1 LSLTH
6 DDRKISIIGGLLLL
20 GLTLTTGITVYTVMR
35 QEIESV
41 LGRGLAVALQGK
53 AHLLESQIEKGLADT
68 RALSLRPFIVQ
79 SMQQLSTE
87 PDNHNALHDLVRNV
101 NSLPEAGFS
110 AAVVHDKQGKTLSQV
125 GQFSNSKKVLR
136 LNKDTLLIWDEEL
149 ILHTS
154 NDVLDQDKHRI
165 GSITTQVK
173 LPQVTR
179 RFRGIRSI
187 GETGEFILCAKPEKG
202 KHEMACLISQ
212 IDGVKFKHL
221 APDENILSKNYTLDK
236 KSSVAATFDYRQVPV
251 IETYA
256 SLHSIG
262 LTMILKLDEE
272 ELFKPVNEKLKDIIV
287 YLAALISAEILL
299 LNWFVR
305 KLIQS
310 EKEARQAKE
319 TAEQYS
325 IELSRKESE
334 LRERLKEII
343 CLYEIRR
350 SLGLELSVEAA
361 CQNVIKF
368 LIPAMQHPEYTS
380 ITIKLDGKHIS
391 SVPQTRDFTHKLTS
405 EICINGKACGQLS
418 VYYPKDKPF
427 LIMEE
432 QRLINAI
439 TSDLALWLER
449 KQVDELLHARLKEI
463 TCLYE
468 IRRSMG
474 VELSLED
481 VCFSI
486 FKYLIPALQ
495 YPEIATAVIDIND
508 KHFTSRNENQNHLNQ
523 PHVHAVSSK
532 TDTNLLSGS
541 ELNRE
546 IYQSKSVLRS
556 RIFINGIECGHLSI
570 FYAEDK
576 PFRLPEE
583 QKLVSA
589 IANDLESWLELR
601 HLEQALVSVAEEQAH
616 TIGQELHDNVGQQ
629 IAAIG
634 YQARVLEKKISNSVS
649 GDNNLAM
656 LASSIASQTQTA
668 VIHIKQLAQGLLPF
682 ELEANGLIKA
692 LQTLATR
699 ISTTYNIDCDF
710 SGNNINIINDNTTAL
725 NLYRITQEAANNA
738 IRHGKAKHL
747 AISLTSDEKTLCLSI
762 CDDGCGFTGIDTD
775 HPSTPG
781 MGIKIMQYRAK
792 ELGAKL
798 EILARKEGGTE
809 VRLKTQIT
817 KNVDK
822 ESKSNA
828 R

>member
-1 LSLTH
+1 
-6 DDRKISIIGGLLLL
+6 
-20 GLTLTTGITVYTVMR
+20 
-35 QEIESV
+35 
-41 LGRGLAVALQGK
+41 
-53 AHLLESQIEKGLADT
+53 
-68 RALSLRPFIVQ
+68 
-79 SMQQLSTE
+79 
-87 PDNHNALHDLVRNV
+87 
-101 NSLPEAGFS
+101 
-110 AAVVHDKQGKTLSQV
+110 
-125 GQFSNSKKVLR
+125 
-136 LNKDTLLIWDEEL
+136 
-149 ILHTS
+149 
-154 NDVLDQDKHRI
+154 
-165 GSITTQVK
+165 
-173 LPQVTR
+173 
-179 RFRGIRSI
+179 
-187 GETGEFILCAKPEKG
+187 
-202 KHEMACLISQ
+202 MACLISQ

-221 APDENILSKNYTLDK
+221 APDENIPSKNYTLDK
-236 KSSVAATFDYRQVPV
+236 KSGVVATFDYRQVPV

-287 YLAALISAEILL
+287 YLATLISAEILL

-334 LRERLKEII
+334 LRERLKEIT

-350 SLGLELSVEAA
+350 SLGLELSVEVA
-361 CQNVIKF
+361 CQNIIKF

-380 ITIKLDGKHIS
+380 ITINLDGKHTS
-391 SVPQTRDFTHKLTS
+391 SVPQTRDFTHELTS
-405 EICINGKACGQLS
+405 EIRINGKACGHLS

-495 YPEIATAVIDIND
+495 YPEIATAVIDVND
-508 KHFTSRNENQNHLNQ
+508 KHFTSGNENQNHVNQ
-523 PHVHAVSSK
+523 PHADSK
-532 TDTNLLSGS
+532 TDSNLSGL
-541 ELNRE
+541 ELDQE
-546 IYQSKSVLRS
+546 IYKSKPVLQSKIL
-556 RIFINGIECGHLSI
+556 INGIECGHLSI
-570 FYAEDK
+570 FYSEEK
-576 PFRLPEE
+576 PSYLPEE

-634 YQARVLEKKISNSVS
+634 YQARVLEKKISNSVN
-649 GDNNLAM
+649 GNENLAT
-656 LASSIASQTQTA
+656 LAASIATQTQTA

-682 ELEANGLIKA
+682 ELEANGLIQA

-710 SGNNINIINDNTTAL
+710 SWNNINIINDNSTAL

-747 AISLTSDEKTLCLSI
+747 TISLMSDEKMLCLSI
-762 CDDGCGFTGIDTD
+762 CDDGCGFTGIDINQ
-775 HPSTPG
+775 PSTPG

-809 VRLKTQIT
+809 VRLKTHIT

-828 R
+828 RR

>member
-1 LSLTH
+1 MSLTR

-41 LGRGLAVALQGK
+41 LGRGLALALQGK

-68 RALSLRPFIVQ
+68 RVLSLRPFIVQ
-79 SMQQLSTE
+79 SMQQLNVE
-87 PDNHNALHDLVRNV
+87 PDNHNALHDLVRNI

-125 GQFSNSKKVLR
+125 GQFSNTKNVLR
-136 LNKDTLLIWDEEL
+136 LNKDTHLMWDEGL
-149 ILHTS
+149 ILHTTS
-154 NDVLDQDKHRI
+154 DVFNQDKYRI

-173 LPQVTR
+173 LPQLTR
-179 RFRGIRSI
+179 RFRAIRSV

-202 KHEMACLISQ
+202 KYEMACLISQ
-212 IDGVKFKHL
+212 IDGVRFKHL
-221 APDENILSKNYTLDK
+221 IIDENIPSKYTLDM
-236 KSSVAATFDYRQVPV
+236 KSGVAATFDYRQVPV
-251 IETYA
+251 IEAYA

-272 ELFKPVNEKLKDIIV
+272 ELFKPVTEKLKDIIV

-334 LRERLKEII
+334 LRERLKEIT

-350 SLGLELSVEAA
+350 SLGLELSMEAA
-361 CQNVIKF
+361 CQNVVKF

-380 ITIKLDGKHIS
+380 ITIKLDGKQIYS
-391 SVPQTRDFTHKLTS
+391 TPQVRDITHELTS
-405 EICINGKACGQLS
+405 QICIHGRTCGQLS

-474 VELSLED
+474 IELSLED
-481 VCFSI
+481 VCLSI

-508 KHFTSRNENQNHLNQ
+508 KHFTSRNENQNHVNQ
-523 PHVHAVSSK
+523 SYDANK
-532 TDTNLLSGS
+532 ADINLANLES
-541 ELNRE
+541 NQE
-546 IYQSKSVLRS
+546 IYQSKPVLRS
-556 RIFINGIECGHLSI
+556 SIHINGIECGHLSI
-570 FYAEDK
+570 FYSEEK
-576 PFRLPEE
+576 SFCLPEE

-634 YQARVLEKKISNSVS
+634 YQARALEKKISNSAS
-649 GDNNLAM
+649 GDKNLAT

-682 ELEANGLIKA
+682 ELEANGLIQA

-699 ISTTYNIDCDF
+699 ISTTYNINCDF
-710 SGNNINIINDNTTAL
+710 SGNNINIINDNSTAL

-738 IRHGKAKHL
+738 IRHGKAKRL

-762 CDDGCGFTGIDTD
+762 SDDGCGFTGINTD

-828 R
+828 H

>member
-1 LSLTH
+1 MSLTR

-79 SMQQLSTE
+79 SMQQLNSE

-110 AAVVHDKQGKTLSQV
+110 AAVVHDEQGKTLSQV
-125 GQFSNSKKVLR
+125 GQFSNTKNVLR
-136 LNKDTLLIWDEEL
+136 LNNDTRLMWDEGL
-149 ILHTS
+149 ILHTTS
-154 NDVLDQDKHRI
+154 DVFNQDKQRI

-173 LPQVTR
+173 LPQLTR
-179 RFRGIRSI
+179 RFSAIRSV

-202 KHEMACLISQ
+202 KYEMACLISQ
-212 IDGVKFKHL
+212 IDGVRFKQL
-221 APDENILSKNYTLDK
+221 IIDESIPSKYKLDK
-236 KSSVAATFDYRQVPV
+236 ESGVAATFDYRQVPV
-251 IETYA
+251 IEAYA

-272 ELFKPVNEKLKDIIV
+272 ELFKPVTEKLKDIII

-310 EKEARQAKE
+310 EKEARKAKE

-325 IELSRKESE
+325 IELSYKESE
-334 LRERLKEII
+334 LRERLKEIT

-368 LIPAMQHPEYTS
+368 LIPAMQHPECTS
-380 ITIKLDGKHIS
+380 ITIELDGKKIYS
-391 SVPQTRDFTHKLTS
+391 TPQVRDITRELTS
-405 EICINGKACGQLS
+405 QICINGRACGQLT
-418 VYYPKDKPF
+418 VYYPKDKPI

-474 VELSLED
+474 IELSLED
-481 VCFSI
+481 VCLSI

-495 YPEIATAVIDIND
+495 YPEIAAAVIDVNG
-508 KHFTSRNENQNHLNQ
+508 KHFTSRNENQNQLNQ
-523 PHVHAVSSK
+523 PHDANK
-532 TDTNLLSGS
+532 TNTNLANL
-541 ELNRE
+541 ELDQE
-546 IYQSKSVLRS
+546 IYKNKPVLRS
-556 RIFINGIECGHLSI
+556 GIYINGIECGHLSI
-570 FYAEDK
+570 FYSEEK
-576 PFRLPEE
+576 PFCLPEE

-649 GDNNLAM
+649 GDKNLAT

-682 ELEANGLIKA
+682 ELEANGLIQA

-699 ISTTYNIDCDF
+699 ISTTYNINCDF
-710 SGNNINIINDNTTAL
+710 SGNNIIIINDNSTAL

-747 AISLTSDEKTLCLSI
+747 TISLTSDEKTLCLSI
-762 CDDGCGFTGIDTD
+762 SDDGCGFTGIDTD

-798 EILARKEGGTE
+798 EILAREEGGTE
-809 VRLKTQIT
+809 IRLKTQIT

-828 R
+828 H

>member
-1 LSLTH
+1 MFFTR

-20 GLTLTTGITVYTVMR
+20 GLTLTTGITVYTAMR

-53 AHLLESQIEKGLADT
+53 SFLLESQIEKGLADA

-79 SMQQLSTE
+79 SMQQLTAE
-87 PDNHNALHDLVRNV
+87 PGNLNALHDLMRNV

-110 AAVVHDKQGKTLSQV
+110 AAIVRDIRGKTLSQV
-125 GQFSNSKKVLR
+125 GEFSKSKEALR
-136 LNKDTLLIWDEEL
+136 LNKDTFLIWDKQL
-149 ILHTS
+149 FLHTT
-154 NDVLDQDKHRI
+154 NDVLDQDKQRI

-173 LPQVTR
+173 LPQLTS
-179 RFRGIRSI
+179 RFIGIRSI
-187 GETGEFILCAKPEKG
+187 GETGEFVLCAKPEEG

-212 IDGVKFKHL
+212 INGVQFKHL
-221 APDENILSKNYTLDK
+221 LPSESGPSKFLTVYR
-236 KSSVAATFDYRQVPV
+236 KSGVAATKDYRQVPV

-256 SLHSIG
+256 SLDSIG
-262 LTMILKLDEE
+262 LSMILKLDEE
-272 ELFKPVNEKLKDIIV
+272 ELFKPVTEKLQDISI
-287 YLAALISAEILL
+287 YLAALIIAEILL

-305 KLIQS
+305 KLIKS
-310 EKEARQAKE
+310 EKEARKAKE
-319 TAEQYS
+319 TAEQFS

-334 LRERLKEII
+334 LRERLKEIT

-350 SLGLELSVEAA
+350 SIGLELSIEAV
-361 CQNVIKF
+361 CQNIIKF

-380 ITIKLDGKHIS
+380 ITINLDGKHIS
-391 SVPQTRDFTHKLTS
+391 SVPQTRDFTHELTS

-427 LIMEE
+427 LVIEE

-449 KQVDELLHARLKEI
+449 KQIDELLHARLKEI

-468 IRRSMG
+468 IRRSIGM
-474 VELSLED
+474 ELSLED

-495 YPEIATAVIDIND
+495 YPEIATAVIDING
-508 KHFTSRNENQNHLNQ
+508 KYFTSFSENSNVSNQ
-523 PHVHAVSSK
+523 PHTVSK
-532 TDTNLLSGS
+532 IDTNHSNFES
-541 ELNRE
+541 SHK
-546 IYQSKSVLRS
+546 IYDNKSALQSKICV
-556 RIFINGIECGHLSI
+556 NGKECGHLII
-570 FYAEDK
+570 FYSKNK
-576 PFRLPEE
+576 PFRVPEE
-583 QKLVSA
+583 QKLVNA
-589 IANDLESWLELR
+589 IANDLGSWLELR
-601 HLEQALVSVAEEQAH
+601 RLEQALVSVAEEQAH

-634 YQARVLEKKISNSVS
+634 YQARVLEKKISASTIGNE
-649 GDNNLAM
+649 NLTT
-656 LASSIASQTQTA
+656 LAASIASQTQTA

-682 ELEANGLIKA
+682 ELEANGLIQA

-699 ISTTYNIDCDF
+699 ISTTYNIDCNF
-710 SGNNINIINDNTTAL
+710 SWHNISIINDNSVAL
-725 NLYRITQEAANNA
+725 NLYRITQEAVNNA
-738 IRHGKAKHL
+738 IRHGKAQH
-747 AISLTSDEKTLCLSI
+747 ITITLTSDENTLRLSI
-762 CDDGCGFTGIDTD
+762 CDDGCGFTGMDIN

-792 ELGAKL
+792 QLGAKM

-809 VRLKTQIT
+809 VRLKTQLT
-817 KNVDK
+817 KNIDN

-828 R
+828 S

>member
-1 LSLTH
+1 MFFTR

-20 GLTLTTGITVYTVMR
+20 GLTLTTGITVYTAMR

-53 AHLLESQIEKGLADT
+53 SFLLESQIEKALADA

-79 SMQQLSTE
+79 SMQQLAVE
-87 PDNHNALHDLVRNV
+87 PGNLNALHDLMRNV

-110 AAVVHDKQGKTLSQV
+110 AAIVRDIRGKTLSQV
-125 GQFSNSKKVLR
+125 GELSKSKEALR
-136 LNKDTLLIWDEEL
+136 LNKDTLLMWDKQFF
-149 ILHTS
+149 LHTT
-154 NDVLDQDKHRI
+154 NDVLDQDKQRI
-165 GSITTQVK
+165 GSITTQIK
-173 LPQVTR
+173 LPQLTS
-179 RFRGIRSI
+179 RFIGLRSI
-187 GETGEFILCAKPEKG
+187 GETGEFVLCAKPEEG
-202 KHEMACLISQ
+202 KYEMACLISQ
-212 IDGVKFKHL
+212 INGVQFKHL
-221 APDENILSKNYTLDK
+221 LPNESAPSKFLTIYR
-236 KSSVAATFDYRQVPV
+236 KSGVAATKDYRQVPV
-251 IETYA
+251 IETFA
-256 SLHSIG
+256 SLDSIG
-262 LTMILKLDEE
+262 LNMILKLDEE
-272 ELFKPVNEKLKDIIV
+272 ELFKPVTEKLQDISI
-287 YLAALISAEILL
+287 YLAALIIAEILL

-305 KLIQS
+305 KLIKS
-310 EKEARQAKE
+310 EKEARKAKE
-319 TAEQYS
+319 IAEQFS

-334 LRERLKEII
+334 LRERLKEIT

-350 SLGLELSVEAA
+350 SIGLELSVEAV
-361 CQNVIKF
+361 CQNIIKF
-368 LIPAMQHPEYTS
+368 LIPAMQHPEHTS
-380 ITIKLDGKHIS
+380 ITIELDGKRIS
-391 SVPQTRDFTHKLTS
+391 SSLQAEDSTHELAS
-405 EICINGKACGQLS
+405 NICINGENHGQLS
-418 VYYPKDKPF
+418 VYYPENKPF
-427 LIMEE
+427 LVIEE

-474 VELSLED
+474 TELSLED

-495 YPEIATAVIDIND
+495 YPKIATAIIDVNG
-508 KHFTSRNENQNHLNQ
+508 KNFTSLNEDSNQIDQLH
-523 PHVHAVSSK
+523 SIK
-532 TDTNLLSGS
+532 KIDTNDSNFEPHHQTDENKSAL
-541 ELNRE
+541 
-546 IYQSKSVLRS
+546 QSKICV
-556 RIFINGIECGHLSI
+556 NGKECGHLII
-570 FYAEDK
+570 FYSENK

-583 QKLVSA
+583 QKLVNA
-589 IANDLESWLELR
+589 IANDLGSWLELR
-601 HLEQALVSVAEEQAH
+601 RLEQALVSVAEEQAH

-634 YQARVLEKKISNSVS
+634 YQARVLEKKISASTIGNE
-649 GDNNLAM
+649 NLTT
-656 LASSIASQTQTA
+656 LAASIASQTQTA

-699 ISTTYNIDCDF
+699 ISTTYNIDCNF
-710 SGNNINIINDNTTAL
+710 SWNNISIINDNSVAL
-725 NLYRITQEAANNA
+725 NLYRITQEAVNNA
-738 IRHGKAKHL
+738 IRHGKAQH
-747 AISLTSDEKTLCLSI
+747 ITITLTSDEKTLRLSI
-762 CDDGCGFTGIDTD
+762 CDDGCGFTGIDIN

-792 ELGAKL
+792 QLGAKM

-809 VRLKTQIT
+809 VRLKTQLT
-817 KNVDK
+817 KNIDN

>member
-1 LSLTH
+1 
-6 DDRKISIIGGLLLL
+6 
-20 GLTLTTGITVYTVMR
+20 
-35 QEIESV
+35 
-41 LGRGLAVALQGK
+41 
-53 AHLLESQIEKGLADT
+53 
-68 RALSLRPFIVQ
+68 
-79 SMQQLSTE
+79 
-87 PDNHNALHDLVRNV
+87 
-101 NSLPEAGFS
+101 
-110 AAVVHDKQGKTLSQV
+110 
-125 GQFSNSKKVLR
+125 
-136 LNKDTLLIWDEEL
+136 
-149 ILHTS
+149 
-154 NDVLDQDKHRI
+154 
-165 GSITTQVK
+165 
-173 LPQVTR
+173 
-179 RFRGIRSI
+179 
-187 GETGEFILCAKPEKG
+187 
-202 KHEMACLISQ
+202 MACLISQ

-221 APDENILSKNYTLDK
+221 APDENVPSKNYTLDK
-236 KSSVAATFDYRQVPV
+236 KSGVAATFDYRQVPV
-251 IETYA
+251 IEAYA

-334 LRERLKEII
+334 LRERLKEIT

-350 SLGLELSVEAA
+350 SLGLELSVEVA
-361 CQNVIKF
+361 CQNIIKF

-380 ITIKLDGKHIS
+380 ITINLDGKHIS
-391 SVPQTRDFTHKLTS
+391 PVPQTRDFTHQLTS
-405 EICINGKACGQLS
+405 EICINGKACGHLN

-463 TCLYE
+463 ICLYE

-495 YPEIATAVIDIND
+495 YPEIATAVIDVND
-508 KHFTSRNENQNHLNQ
+508 KHFTSRNESQNHINQ
-523 PHVHAVSSK
+523 PHVNSK
-532 TDTNLLSGS
+532 TDTNLTDSG
-541 ELNRE
+541 LDQE

-556 RIFINGIECGHLSI
+556 LIFINGIECGHLSI
-570 FYAEDK
+570 FYSEDK

-589 IANDLESWLELR
+589 IASDLESWLELR

-616 TIGQELHDNVGQQ
+616 TLGQELHDNVGQQ

-634 YQARVLEKKISNSVS
+634 YQARVLEKKISNSAN

-682 ELEANGLIKA
+682 ELEANGLIQA

-710 SGNNINIINDNTTAL
+710 SGNNINIINDNNTAL

-747 AISLTSDEKTLCLSI
+747 TISLTSNEKTLCLSI

-822 ESKSNA
+822 
-828 R
+828 

>member
-1 LSLTH
+1 MSLTR

-79 SMQQLSTE
+79 SMQQLNTE

-125 GQFSNSKKVLR
+125 GQFSKSKKVLR

-149 ILHTS
+149 ILHTT
-154 NDVLDQDKHRI
+154 NDVLDQDKHHI

-212 IDGVKFKHL
+212 IDGVQFKHL
-221 APDENILSKNYTLDK
+221 IPDESIPSKNYTLDK
-236 KSSVAATFDYRQVPV
+236 KSGIAATFDYRQVPV

-272 ELFKPVNEKLKDIIV
+272 ELFKPVTEKLKDIII

-325 IELSRKESE
+325 IELSHKESE
-334 LRERLKEII
+334 LRERLKEIT

-350 SLGLELSVEAA
+350 SLGLELSVETV
-361 CQNVIKF
+361 CQNIIKF

-380 ITIKLDGKHIS
+380 ITINLDGKHIS
-391 SVPQTRDFTHKLTS
+391 SVPQTRDFTHELKS

-474 VELSLED
+474 VELSLQD

-495 YPEIATAVIDIND
+495 YPEIATAVIDVND
-508 KHFTSRNENQNHLNQ
+508 KHFTSRNENQNNINQ
-523 PHVHAVSSK
+523 SNANNK
-532 TDTNLLSGS
+532 TDTNFTSSG
-541 ELNRE
+541 LDQE

-556 RIFINGIECGHLSI
+556 LIFINGIECGHLSI
-570 FYAEDK
+570 FYSEDK

-634 YQARVLEKKISNSVS
+634 YQARVLEKKISNSAS
-649 GDNNLAM
+649 GDKNLAM

-682 ELEANGLIKA
+682 ELEANGLIQA

-699 ISTTYNIDCDF
+699 ISTTYNIECDF
-710 SGNNINIINDNTTAL
+710 SGNNINIINDNSTAL

-747 AISLTSDEKTLCLSI
+747 TISLTSDEKTLCLSI

-809 VRLKTQIT
+809 VRLKTQII

>member
-1 LSLTH
+1 MSLTR

-79 SMQQLSTE
+79 SMQQLNTE

-110 AAVVHDKQGKTLSQV
+110 AAIVHDKQGKTLSQV

-136 LNKDTLLIWDEEL
+136 LNNDTLLIWDEGL
-149 ILHTS
+149 ILHTT
-154 NDVLDQDKHRI
+154 NDVFDQDKHRI
-165 GSITTQVK
+165 GSITAQVK
-173 LPQVTR
+173 LPQLTR
-179 RFRGIRSI
+179 RFRAIRSV

-212 IDGVKFKHL
+212 IDGVRFKHL
-221 APDENILSKNYTLDK
+221 IIDENIPSKYTLDK
-236 KSSVAATFDYRQVPV
+236 NSGVAATFDYRQVPV
-251 IETYA
+251 IEAYA

-272 ELFKPVNEKLKDIIV
+272 ELFKPVTEKLKDIII

-310 EKEARQAKE
+310 EKEARKAKE

-325 IELSRKESE
+325 IELSHKESE
-334 LRERLKEII
+334 LRERLKEIT

-368 LIPAMQHPEYTS
+368 LILAMQHPEYTS

-391 SVPQTRDFTHKLTS
+391 SSPQIRDFTHELTS
-405 EICINGKACGQLS
+405 EICINGGICGQLS

-495 YPEIATAVIDIND
+495 YPEIATAVIDVND
-508 KHFTSRNENQNHLNQ
+508 KHFTSRNENQNNINQ
-523 PHVHAVSSK
+523 PNANNK
-532 TDTNLLSGS
+532 IDTNFTSSGFDQ
-541 ELNRE
+541 E

-556 RIFINGIECGHLSI
+556 LIFINGIECGHLSI
-570 FYAEDK
+570 FYSEDK

-634 YQARVLEKKISNSVS
+634 YQARVLEKKISNSAS
-649 GDNNLAM
+649 GDKNLAM

-682 ELEANGLIKA
+682 ELEANGLIQA

-699 ISTTYNIDCDF
+699 ISTTYNIECDF
-710 SGNNINIINDNTTAL
+710 SGNNINIINDNSTAL

-747 AISLTSDEKTLCLSI
+747 TISLTSDEKTLCLSI

-775 HPSTPG
+775 YPSTPG

-809 VRLKTQIT
+809 VRLKTQII

-828 R
+828 H

>member
-1 LSLTH
+1 MFFTR

-20 GLTLTTGITVYTVMR
+20 GLTLTTGITVYTAMR

-53 AHLLESQIEKGLADT
+53 SFLLESQIEKALADA

-79 SMQQLSTE
+79 SMQQLAVE
-87 PDNHNALHDLVRNV
+87 PGNLNALHDLMRNV

-110 AAVVHDKQGKTLSQV
+110 AAIVRDIRGKTLSQV
-125 GQFSNSKKVLR
+125 GELSKNKEALR
-136 LNKDTLLIWDEEL
+136 LNKDTLLMWDKQFF
-149 ILHTS
+149 LHTT
-154 NDVLDQDKHRI
+154 NDVLDQDKQRI

-173 LPQVTR
+173 LPQLTS
-179 RFRGIRSI
+179 RFIGLRSI
-187 GETGEFILCAKPEKG
+187 GETGEFVLCAKPEEG
-202 KHEMACLISQ
+202 KYEMACLISQ
-212 IDGVKFKHL
+212 INGVQFKHL
-221 APDENILSKNYTLDK
+221 LPNESAPSKFLTIYR
-236 KSSVAATFDYRQVPV
+236 KSGVAATKDYRQVPV
-251 IETYA
+251 IETFA
-256 SLHSIG
+256 SLDSIG
-262 LTMILKLDEE
+262 LNMILKLDEE
-272 ELFKPVNEKLKDIIV
+272 ELFKPVTEKLQDISI
-287 YLAALISAEILL
+287 YLAALIIAEILL

-305 KLIQS
+305 KLIKS
-310 EKEARQAKE
+310 EKEARKAKE
-319 TAEQYS
+319 TAEQFS

-334 LRERLKEII
+334 LRERLKEIT

-350 SLGLELSVEAA
+350 SIGLELSVEAV
-361 CQNVIKF
+361 CQNIIKF
-368 LIPAMQHPEYTS
+368 LIPAMQHPEHTS
-380 ITIKLDGKHIS
+380 ITIELDGKRIS
-391 SVPQTRDFTHKLTS
+391 SSLQAEDSTHELAS
-405 EICINGKACGQLS
+405 DICINGENHGQLS
-418 VYYPKDKPF
+418 VYYPENRPF
-427 LIMEE
+427 LVIEE

-474 VELSLED
+474 TELSLED

-495 YPEIATAVIDIND
+495 YPEIATAIIDVNG
-508 KHFTSRNENQNHLNQ
+508 KNFTSLNEDSNQIDQLH
-523 PHVHAVSSK
+523 SIK
-532 TDTNLLSGS
+532 KIDTNDSNFEPHHQIDGNKSAL
-541 ELNRE
+541 
-546 IYQSKSVLRS
+546 QSKICV
-556 RIFINGIECGHLSI
+556 NGKECGHLII
-570 FYAEDK
+570 FYSENK

-583 QKLVSA
+583 QKLVNA
-589 IANDLESWLELR
+589 IANDLGSWLELR
-601 HLEQALVSVAEEQAH
+601 RLEQALVSVAEEQAH

-634 YQARVLEKKISNSVS
+634 YQARVLEKKISASTIGNE
-649 GDNNLAM
+649 NLTT
-656 LASSIASQTQTA
+656 LAASIASQTQTA

-682 ELEANGLIKA
+682 ELEANGLIQA

-699 ISTTYNIDCDF
+699 ISTTYNIDCNF
-710 SGNNINIINDNTTAL
+710 SWNNISIINDNSVAL
-725 NLYRITQEAANNA
+725 NLYRITQEAVNNA
-738 IRHGKAKHL
+738 IRHGKAQH
-747 AISLTSDEKTLCLSI
+747 ITITLTSDEKTLRLSI
-762 CDDGCGFTGIDTD
+762 CDDGCGFTGIDIN

-792 ELGAKL
+792 QLGAKM

-809 VRLKTQIT
+809 VRLKTQLT
-817 KNVDK
+817 KNIDN

>member
-1 LSLTH
+1 MFFTR

-20 GLTLTTGITVYTVMR
+20 GLTLTTGITVYTAMR

-53 AHLLESQIEKGLADT
+53 SFLLESQIEKALADA

-79 SMQQLSTE
+79 SMQQLTVE
-87 PDNHNALHDLVRNV
+87 PGNLNALHDLMRNV

-110 AAVVHDKQGKTLSQV
+110 AAIVRDIRGKTLSQV
-125 GQFSNSKKVLR
+125 GEFSKSKEALR
-136 LNKDTLLIWDEEL
+136 LNKDTLLIWDKQFF
-149 ILHTS
+149 LHTT
-154 NDVLDQDKHRI
+154 NNVLDQDKQRI

-173 LPQVTR
+173 LPQLTS
-179 RFRGIRSI
+179 RFKGIRSI
-187 GETGEFILCAKPEKG
+187 GETGEFVLCAKPEEG
-202 KHEMACLISQ
+202 KYEMACLINQ
-212 IDGVKFKHL
+212 INGVQFKHL
-221 APDENILSKNYTLDK
+221 LPNESM
-236 KSSVAATFDYRQVPV
+236 SSRFQAIDRKGRVAATKDYRQVPV

-256 SLHSIG
+256 SLDSIG
-262 LTMILKLDEE
+262 LSMILKLDEE
-272 ELFKPVNEKLKDIIV
+272 ELFKPVTEKLQDISI
-287 YLAALISAEILL
+287 YLAALIIAEILL

-305 KLIQS
+305 KLIKS
-310 EKEARQAKE
+310 EKEARKAKE
-319 TAEQYS
+319 TAEQFS
-325 IELSRKESE
+325 IELGRKESE
-334 LRERLKEII
+334 LRERLKEIT

-350 SLGLELSVEAA
+350 SIGLELSIEAV
-361 CQNVIKF
+361 CQNIIKF

-380 ITIKLDGKHIS
+380 ITINLDGKHIS
-391 SVPQTRDFTHKLTS
+391 SVPQTRDFTHELTS
-405 EICINGKACGQLS
+405 EIFINGKACGQLS
-418 VYYPKDKPF
+418 VYYPKDRPF
-427 LIMEE
+427 LVIEE

-468 IRRSMG
+468 IRRSIG
-474 VELSLED
+474 IELSLED

-495 YPEIATAVIDIND
+495 YPEIATAVIDING
-508 KHFTSRNENQNHLNQ
+508 KNFTSLNEDSNQTNQ
-523 PHVHAVSSK
+523 PHPIRK
-532 TDTNLLSGS
+532 IDTSDSNF
-541 ELNRE
+541 E
-546 IYQSKSVLRS
+546 IDENKSALQSKICV
-556 RIFINGIECGHLSI
+556 NGKECGHLII
-570 FYAEDK
+570 FYSENK
-576 PFRLPEE
+576 LFRLPEE
-583 QKLVSA
+583 QQLVNA
-589 IANDLESWLELR
+589 IANDLGSWLELR
-601 HLEQALVSVAEEQAH
+601 RLEQALVSVAEEQAH

-634 YQARVLEKKISNSVS
+634 YQARVLEKKISASSTIENE
-649 GDNNLAM
+649 NLTT
-656 LASSIASQTQTA
+656 LAASIASQTQTA

-699 ISTTYNIDCDF
+699 ISTTYNIDCNF
-710 SGNNINIINDNTTAL
+710 SWHNISIINDNSVAL
-725 NLYRITQEAANNA
+725 NLYRITQEAVNNA
-738 IRHGKAKHL
+738 IRHGKAQH
-747 AISLTSDEKTLCLSI
+747 ITITLTSDEKMLHLSI
-762 CDDGCGFTGIDTD
+762 CDDGCGFTGIDIN

-792 ELGAKL
+792 QLGAKM

-809 VRLKTQIT
+809 VRLKTQLT
-817 KNVDK
+817 KNIDN

>member
-1 LSLTH
+1 MFFTR

-20 GLTLTTGITVYTVMR
+20 GLTLTTGITVYTAMR

-53 AHLLESQIEKGLADT
+53 SFLLESQIEKALADA

-79 SMQQLSTE
+79 SMQQLAVE
-87 PDNHNALHDLVRNV
+87 PGNLNALHDLMRNV

-110 AAVVHDKQGKTLSQV
+110 AAIVRDIRGKTLSQV
-125 GQFSNSKKVLR
+125 GELSKSKEALR
-136 LNKDTLLIWDEEL
+136 LNKDTLLMWDKQFF
-149 ILHTS
+149 LHTT
-154 NDVLDQDKHRI
+154 NDVLDQDKQRI

-173 LPQVTR
+173 LPQLTS
-179 RFRGIRSI
+179 RFIGLRSI
-187 GETGEFILCAKPEKG
+187 GETGEFVLCAKPEEG
-202 KHEMACLISQ
+202 KYEMACLISQ
-212 IDGVKFKHL
+212 INGVQFKHL
-221 APDENILSKNYTLDK
+221 LPNESAPSKFLTIYR
-236 KSSVAATFDYRQVPV
+236 KSGVAATKDYRQVPV
-251 IETYA
+251 IETFA
-256 SLHSIG
+256 SLDSIG
-262 LTMILKLDEE
+262 LNMILKLDEE
-272 ELFKPVNEKLKDIIV
+272 ELFKPVTEKLQDISI
-287 YLAALISAEILL
+287 YLAALIIAEILL

-305 KLIQS
+305 KLIKS
-310 EKEARQAKE
+310 EKEARKAKE
-319 TAEQYS
+319 TAEQFS

-334 LRERLKEII
+334 LRERLKEIT

-350 SLGLELSVEAA
+350 SIGLELSVEAV
-361 CQNVIKF
+361 CQNIIKF
-368 LIPAMQHPEYTS
+368 LIPAMQHPEHTS
-380 ITIKLDGKHIS
+380 ITIELDGKRIS
-391 SVPQTRDFTHKLTS
+391 SSLQAEDSTHELAS
-405 EICINGKACGQLS
+405 NICINGENHGQLS
-418 VYYPKDKPF
+418 VYYPENKPF
-427 LIMEE
+427 LVIEE

-474 VELSLED
+474 TELSLED

-495 YPEIATAVIDIND
+495 YPEIATAIIDVNG
-508 KHFTSRNENQNHLNQ
+508 KNFTSLNEDSNQIDQLH
-523 PHVHAVSSK
+523 SIK
-532 TDTNLLSGS
+532 KIDTNDSNFESHHQMDGNKSAL
-541 ELNRE
+541 
-546 IYQSKSVLRS
+546 QSKICV
-556 RIFINGIECGHLSI
+556 NGKECGHLII
-570 FYAEDK
+570 FYSENK

-583 QKLVSA
+583 QKLVNA
-589 IANDLESWLELR
+589 IANDLGSWLELR
-601 HLEQALVSVAEEQAH
+601 RLEQALVSVAEEQAH

-634 YQARVLEKKISNSVS
+634 YQARVLEKKISASTIGNE
-649 GDNNLAM
+649 NLTT
-656 LASSIASQTQTA
+656 LAASIASQTQTA

-682 ELEANGLIKA
+682 ELEANGLIQA

-699 ISTTYNIDCDF
+699 ISTTYNIDCNF
-710 SGNNINIINDNTTAL
+710 SWNNISIINDNSVAL
-725 NLYRITQEAANNA
+725 NLYRITQEAVNNA
-738 IRHGKAKHL
+738 IRHGKAQH
-747 AISLTSDEKTLCLSI
+747 ITITLTSDEKTLRLSI
-762 CDDGCGFTGIDTD
+762 CDDGCGFTGIDIN

-792 ELGAKL
+792 QLGAKM

-809 VRLKTQIT
+809 VRLKTQLT
-817 KNVDK
+817 KNIDN

>member
-1 LSLTH
+1 LTR

-79 SMQQLSTE
+79 SMQQLNSE
-87 PDNHNALHDLVRNV
+87 PDNHNALHDLVRNI

-110 AAVVHDKQGKTLSQV
+110 AAVVHDKQGKKLSQV
-125 GQFSNSKKVLR
+125 GQFSNSEKVLR
-136 LNKDTLLIWDEEL
+136 LNKDTLLIWDEGL
-149 ILHTS
+149 ILHTT
-154 NDVLDQDKHRI
+154 NDVFDQDKHRI
-165 GSITTQVK
+165 GNITTQVK
-173 LPQVTR
+173 LPQLTR

-187 GETGEFILCAKPEKG
+187 GETGEFILCTKPEKG
-202 KHEMACLISQ
+202 KNEMACLISQ
-212 IDGVKFKHL
+212 TDGVQFKHL
-221 APDENILSKNYTLDK
+221 LIDENIPSKYTLEK
-236 KSSVAATFDYRQVPV
+236 KSGIAATFDYRQVPV
-251 IETYA
+251 IEAYT

-272 ELFKPVNEKLKDIIV
+272 ELFKPVTEKLKDIIV

-334 LRERLKEII
+334 LRERLKEIT

-350 SLGLELSVEAA
+350 SLGLELSVEEA

-391 SVPQTRDFTHKLTS
+391 SVPQSRDFTHELTS

-486 FKYLIPALQ
+486 FKYLMPALQ
-495 YPEIATAVIDIND
+495 YPEIATAVIDVND
-508 KHFTSRNENQNHLNQ
+508 KHFTSRNENQNHINQ
-523 PHVHAVSSK
+523 PHNHVVSNK
-532 TDTNLLSGS
+532 DTNLSNA
-541 ELNRE
+541 ELNQA
-546 IYQSKSVLRS
+546 IYQNKPVLRS
-556 RIFINGIECGHLSI
+556 RIIINGIECGHLSI
-570 FYAEDK
+570 FYSEDRS
-576 PFRLPEE
+576 FRLPEE

-649 GDNNLAM
+649 EDKNLAM

-682 ELEANGLIKA
+682 ELEANGLIQA

-710 SGNNINIINDNTTAL
+710 SGNNINIINDNNTAL

-747 AISLTSDEKTLCLSI
+747 TISLTSDEKTLCLSI
-762 CDDGCGFTGIDTD
+762 SDDGCGFTGIDTD

>member
-1 LSLTH
+1 
-6 DDRKISIIGGLLLL
+6 
-20 GLTLTTGITVYTVMR
+20 
-35 QEIESV
+35 
-41 LGRGLAVALQGK
+41 
-53 AHLLESQIEKGLADT
+53 
-68 RALSLRPFIVQ
+68 
-79 SMQQLSTE
+79 
-87 PDNHNALHDLVRNV
+87 
-101 NSLPEAGFS
+101 
-110 AAVVHDKQGKTLSQV
+110 
-125 GQFSNSKKVLR
+125 
-136 LNKDTLLIWDEEL
+136 
-149 ILHTS
+149 
-154 NDVLDQDKHRI
+154 
-165 GSITTQVK
+165 
-173 LPQVTR
+173 
-179 RFRGIRSI
+179 
-187 GETGEFILCAKPEKG
+187 
-202 KHEMACLISQ
+202 MACLISQ

-221 APDENILSKNYTLDK
+221 APDENIPSKNYTLDK
-236 KSSVAATFDYRQVPV
+236 KSGVAATFDYRQVPV

-256 SLHSIG
+256 TLHPIG

-287 YLAALISAEILL
+287 YLATLISAEILL

-334 LRERLKEII
+334 LRERLKEIT

-350 SLGLELSVEAA
+350 SLGLELSVEVA
-361 CQNVIKF
+361 CQNIIKF

-380 ITIKLDGKHIS
+380 ITINLDGKHTS
-391 SVPQTRDFTHKLTS
+391 SVPQTRDFTHELTS
-405 EICINGKACGQLS
+405 EIRINGKACGHLS

-495 YPEIATAVIDIND
+495 YPEIATAVIDVND
-508 KHFTSRNENQNHLNQ
+508 KHFTSRNENQNHVNQ
-523 PHVHAVSSK
+523 PHTDSK
-532 TDTNLLSGS
+532 MDSNLSGL
-541 ELNRE
+541 ELDQE
-546 IYQSKSVLRS
+546 IYKSKPVLQSKIL
-556 RIFINGIECGHLSI
+556 INGIECGHLSI
-570 FYAEDK
+570 FYSEEK
-576 PFRLPEE
+576 PSYLPEE

-601 HLEQALVSVAEEQAH
+601 RLEQALVSVAEEQAH

-634 YQARVLEKKISNSVS
+634 YQARVLEKKISASTIGNE
-649 GDNNLAM
+649 NLTA
-656 LASSIASQTQTA
+656 LAASIASQTQTA

-682 ELEANGLIKA
+682 ELEANGLIQA

-710 SGNNINIINDNTTAL
+710 SWNNINVINDNSTAL

-747 AISLTSDEKTLCLSI
+747 TISLMSDEKMLCLSI
-762 CDDGCGFTGIDTD
+762 CDDGCGFTGIDIN

-809 VRLKTQIT
+809 VRLKTHIT

-828 R
+828 RR